1 LKISDDEIKVEKFLT
16 KEEKARQDEERKR
29 LEEREAAMKGDN
41 VGIRGLK
48 TMMGGTELIIKK
60 DKGAINQEMIREDW
74 MSKPFD

>member
-1 LKISDDEIKVEKFLT
+1 
-16 KEEKARQDEERKR
+16 
-29 LEEREAAMKGDN
+29 MKGDN
-41 VGIRGLK
+41 VGIRGLI